1 MERDV
6 GGQSMWVETR
16 RGGGRR
22 ARIADAARTR
32 LRDDRYD
39 QTRYASITRLGAR
52 YDPASARGR
61 ASRTCRRDVSEG
73 PMARRARAHHGRG
86 SRQTSRRVRST
97 VDAQTPR
104 VGRCVR
110 SRFAFAEETTSLRVR
125 RRRCAR
131 ARVPRAIRRLRG
143 RASRAIGP
151 PRVDAFSREKS
162 RNGLFE
168 PARSSARGNIKRHS
182 P

>member
-97 VDAQTPR
+97 VNAQTPSFD
-104 VGRCVR
+104 RCAR
-110 SRFAFAEETTSLRVR
+110 SRGAFAEETTSLRVR
-125 RRRCAR
+125 RRCCAR
-131 ARVPRAIRRLRG
+131 ARVRRSRAIRRLRAGG
-143 RASRAIGP
+143 RRERSVPRAFE
-151 PRVDAFSREKS
+151 AFSGIALSFEKPS
-162 RNGLFE
+162 L
-168 PARSSARGNIKRHS
+168 KW
-182 P
+182 